1 MVQEL
6 IVLKWSKYCCMST
19 MSYMHFYRNI
29 LYYKTKQKTIQVHVM
44 YMSRTLKSLKLLKNE
59 NVSISINCKNNMIAF
74 HRRQKGYSPRQH
86 QYQRGHVR
94 NAKNLTWSQRPS
106 GWPSF
111 QEWRRKAVWEVYGE
125 SPQRMSGTGWRV
137 REDKRPVPGKQY
149 EGQMPVPLLL

>member
-1 MVQEL
+1 ML
-6 IVLKWSKYCCMST
+6 CI
-19 MSYMHFYRNI
+19 
-29 LYYKTKQKTIQVHVM
+29 HV
-44 YMSRTLKSLKLLKNE
+44 TFTEVAETLKNE
-59 NVSISINCKNNMIAF
+59 NVSISINCKNKMIAF

-111 QEWRRKAVWEVYGE
+111 QEWRRMAVWEVYGE